1 MALSEGRPTG
11 HGRLSLGCSIGTAI
25 IPGDGCGIDAGV
37 LHADAELYRVKR
49 QQQRQPL
56 DLMRLGDTAQGD
68 AGAHAFGALRYTQEA
83 PVRSGGSTQVYGVI
97 LVPSR
102 VGRK

>member
-1 MALSEGRPTG
+1 MSGCLSVLRCAGSAIDGDDGTGHVAEGR
-11 HGRLSLGCSIGTAI
+11 RS
-25 IPGDGCGIDAGV
+25 
-37 LHADAELYRVKR
+37 